1 MFKIED
7 LYLLAPELSLT
18 LLALT
23 VLVVDLFVKRR
34 IVTVTV
40 ALAGLTI
47 PAIFAISQIL
57 TLDPNT
63 AHHAFFNMLLVD
75 RYAIFFKIVFL
86 LIAAVMILASYSYV
100 GKYVKAD
107 GEFYTLMLFSV
118 TGMMLLASTGELI
131 SIYISL
137 ELTSF
142 PLYVMA
148 GLIRANER
156 SAEAAV
162 KYVLL
167 GAMSSA
173 ILLYGF
179 ALLYGLTGTT
189 DLMGITRAIGKSVG
203 DGNLIVVIAGILV
216 LAGFGF
222 KISAVP
228 FHMWAP
234 DIYEG
239 APTPATAFFSVG
251 SKAAGFAALIR
262 VFIDGGLGQVYNNGQ
277 SQITLTSLIVVI
289 SIVAILTM
297 TLGNV
302 VAAVQS
308 NVKRM
313 MAYSSIA
320 QAGYILV
327 GFVTSL
333 AGAPCVQQ
341 QSGNCPKGV
350 SAAIDYASVG
360 NAAVLFFILVY
371 VLTNL
376 GAFSGI
382 IALANATGRER
393 IEDFRGLAKR
403 APLLSAGTALCLL
416 SLAGIPPLAGF
427 VSKVFIFTAAWSHAQ
442 SYPILI
448 WLVVI
453 GLINSVISM
462 VYYGRIVKAM
472 YFDAPLKEDHVSTPV
487 GLSSSIALTTAAL
500 LVLTFAAQVILAAA
514 SPAANSL
521 FGFLLGK

>member
-1 MFKIED
+1 MFETYD
-7 LYLLAPELSLT
+7 LYLLAPELSL
-18 LLALT
+18 AL
-23 VLVVDLFVKRR
+23 VAMAVMLVDLFVKRR
-34 IVTVTV
+34 FVTVTV
-40 ALAGLTI
+40 ALIGLII
-47 PAIFAISQIL
+47 PLGFAISQVFL
-57 TLDPNT
+57 VGPLVANHTLPSNQ
-63 AHHAFFNMLLVD
+63 AFFGMFIAD
-75 RYAIFFKIVFL
+75 QYAIFFDIIFL
-86 LIAAVMILASYSYV
+86 IIAAVMILSSYSYV
-100 GKYVKAD
+100 GKYVKAN
-107 GEFYTLMLFSV
+107 GEFYTLLLFSV
-118 TGMMLLASTGELI
+118 TGMMLMASTTELL

-137 ELTSF
+137 ELTSI

-148 GLIRANER
+148 GLLRTGER

-189 DLMGITRAIGKSVG
+189 DLRAIASSINAGVQNGNALVLIASV
-203 DGNLIVVIAGILV
+203 LI

-239 APTPATAFFSVG
+239 SPTPSTAFFSVA
-251 SKAAGFAALIR
+251 SKAAGFAGLMR
-262 VFIDGGLGQVYNNGQ
+262 VFVFGGLGQVN
-277 SQITLTSLIVVI
+277 LTALTV
-289 SIVAILTM
+289 IVAIVAVLTM
-297 TLGNV
+297 TLGNLA
-302 VAAVQS
+302 AAVQS

-327 GFVTSL
+327 GFV
-333 AGAPCVQQ
+333 
-341 QSGNCPKGV
+341 
-350 SAAIDYASVG
+350 ASVSG
-360 NAAVLFFILVY
+360 KNADGTSAVLFYILVY
-371 VLTNL
+371 VITNL

-382 IALANATGRER
+382 IALANATGGEK

-427 VSKVFIFTAAWSHAQ
+427 VSKVFIFTAAWGQGFA
-442 SYPILI
+442 

-453 GLINSVISM
+453 ALINTVISL

-472 YFDAPLKEDHVSTPV
+472 YFDAPLKEDHLSTPI
-487 GLSSSIALTTAAL
+487 GLSSSIALTTTAL
-500 LVLTFAAQVILAAA
+500 IVITFAAQAILLLANPAA
-514 SPAANSL
+514 SSL
-521 FGFLLGK
+521 LAFLPGR

>member
-1 MFKIED
+1 MFQLYD
-7 LYLLAPELSLT
+7 LYLLSPELSLSI
-18 LLALT
+18 LAL
-23 VLVVDLFVKRR
+23 VVMMVDLLVKRR
-34 IVTVTV
+34 IVTITV
-40 ALAGLTI
+40 ALVGLVV
-47 PAIFAISQIL
+47 PLGLAISL
-57 TLDPNT
+57 ALSLDFSVP
-63 AHHAFFNMLLVD
+63 HHAFFNMLVIDPYAVFFEIIFLV
-75 RYAIFFKIVFL
+75 
-86 LIAAVMILASYSYV
+86 IAAVMLIASYSYV

-118 TGMMLLASTGELI
+118 TGMMFMASTGELI

-137 ELTSF
+137 ELTSI

-148 GLIRANER
+148 GLIRTNER

-189 DLMGITRAIGKSVG
+189 DLMGIATSIKTAFH
-203 DGNLIVVIAGILV
+203 DGNLMVLVAGILI

-239 APTPATAFFSVG
+239 SPTPATAFFSVG
-251 SKAAGFAALIR
+251 SKAAGFAGLIR
-262 VFIDGGLGQVYNNGQ
+262 VFIDGGLGQVNLT
-277 SQITLTSLIVVI
+277 TLVVVI
-289 SIVAILTM
+289 SIVAALTM
-297 TLGNV
+297 TYGNL
-302 VAAVQS
+302 VAAVQT
-308 NVKRM
+308 NVKRL

-327 GFVTSL
+327 GFL
-333 AGAPCVQQ
+333 ASFSSKSSDGIA
-341 QSGNCPKGV
+341 
-350 SAAIDYASVG
+350 SA
-360 NAAVLFFILVY
+360 LFYILIY

-382 IALANATGRER
+382 IALANATGGER
-393 IEDFRGLAKR
+393 IDDFRGLAKR

-416 SLAGIPPLAGF
+416 SLGGIPPMAGF
-427 VSKVFIFTAAWSHAQ
+427 IGKVFIFTAAWGEGLS
-442 SYPILI
+442 
-448 WLVVI
+448 WLVIIALLNTVVS
-453 GLINSVISM
+453 L

-472 YFDAPLKEDHVSTPV
+472 YFDAPLKNDHLPTPI
-487 GLSSSIALTTAAL
+487 GLATSITLTTAA
-500 LVLTFAAQVILAAA
+500 VIVITFISQVILALAN
-514 SPAANSL
+514 PAANSL
-521 FGFLLGK
+521 LAFLVGK

>member
-1 MFKIED
+1 MNQGFQLYD
-7 LYLLAPELSLT
+7 LYLLSPELSLVI
-18 LLALT
+18 LAL
-23 VLVVDLFVKRR
+23 VVMVVDLFTRRR
-34 IVTVTV
+34 IITTGV
-40 ALAGLTI
+40 ALIGLIVPLGLSITQ
-47 PAIFAISQIL
+47 AL
-57 TLDPNT
+57 TLDFSV
-63 AHHAFFNMLLVD
+63 AHHAFFNMYVVD
-75 RYAIFFKIVFL
+75 PYALFFGIIFL
-86 LIAAVMILASYSYV
+86 MIAAVMILASYDYV
-100 GKYVKAD
+100 GKYIKSD
-107 GEFYTLMLFSV
+107 GEFYTLLLFSV
-118 TGMMLLASTGELI
+118 AGMMFMASTTELI

-137 ELTSF
+137 ELTSI

-148 GLIRANER
+148 GLIRTSQK

-189 DLMGITRAIGKSVG
+189 DLMGIANAIKTGVQS
-203 DGNLIVVIAGILV
+203 GNALELVACVLII
-216 LAGFGF
+216 AGFGF

-262 VFIDGGLGQVYNNGQ
+262 VFIDGGLWQVN
-277 SQITLTSLIVVI
+277 LHSLVIIV

-297 TLGNV
+297 TLGNL
-302 VAAVQS
+302 VAAIQT

-327 GFVTSL
+327 GFIGSL
-333 AGAPCVQQ
+333 A
-341 QSGNCPKGV
+341 SGKP
-350 SAAIDYASVG
+350 DG
-360 NAAVLFFILVY
+360 NATVLFFILVY
-371 VLTNL
+371 VITNL

-382 IALANATGRER
+382 IALADLTGGER
-393 IEDFRGLAKR
+393 IDDFKGLWQR
-403 APLLSAGTALCLL
+403 APFLSVGTALCLL
-416 SLAGIPPLAGF
+416 SLAGIPPMAGF
-427 VSKVFIFTAAWSHAQ
+427 WSKIFIFTAAWGLGQ
-442 SYPILI
+442 S
-448 WLVVI
+448 WLVI
-453 GLINSVISM
+453 IALLNSVISL

-472 YFDAPLKEDHVSTPV
+472 FFDAPLKKDHLTTPTTLNVSIT
-487 GLSSSIALTTAAL
+487 LTTAAL
-500 LVLTFAAQVILAAA
+500 IVITFVAQLVLGAA
-514 SPAANSL
+514 SPAAQGL
-521 FGFLLGK
+521 LAFLVGT

>member
-1 MFKIED
+1 MPFQLSD

-18 LLALT
+18 LLAL
-23 VLVVDLFVKRR
+23 VVMMVDLFVKRR
-34 IVTVTV
+34 IVVAGV
-40 ALAGLTI
+40 ALIGLVVPMAFT
-47 PAIFAISQIL
+47 ISQAL
-57 TLDPNT
+57 TLQGT
-63 AHHAFFNMLLVD
+63 HTAFFGMLVVD
-75 RYAIFFKIVFL
+75 QYAIFFKVIFL
-86 LIAAVMILASYSYV
+86 LIAAVMILASYGYV
-100 GKYVKAD
+100 ARYVRAD

-118 TGMMLLASTGELI
+118 VGMMLMASTGELI
-131 SIYISL
+131 TIYISL
-137 ELTSF
+137 ELTSI

-148 GLIRANER
+148 GLIRNNEK

-189 DLMGITRAIGKSVG
+189 DLLGIATSIKQGIS
-203 DGNLIVVIAGILV
+203 DGNLLILIASV
-216 LAGFGF
+216 LIIAGFGF

-262 VFIDGGLGQVYNNGQ
+262 VFIYGGLGQVN
-277 SQITLTSLIVVI
+277 LTSLIVVL
-289 SIVAILTM
+289 SIIAILTM
-297 TLGNV
+297 TLGNL

-327 GFVTSL
+327 GFIASL
-333 AGAPCVQQ
+333 ASKSP
-341 QSGNCPKGV
+341 
-350 SAAIDYASVG
+350 DG

-371 VLTNL
+371 VITNL
-376 GAFSGI
+376 GAFAGI
-382 IALANATGRER
+382 IALADLTGGER
-393 IEDFRGLAKR
+393 VEDFRGLWRR
-403 APLLSAGTALCLL
+403 APLLSVGTGLCLL
-416 SLAGIPPLAGF
+416 SLAGIPPVAGF
-427 VSKVFIFTAAWSHAQ
+427 WSKVILFTSAWGLGQ
-442 SYPILI
+442 SG
-448 WLVVI
+448 LVIVA
-453 GLINSVISM
+453 LLNSVVSL
-462 VYYGRIVKAM
+462 VYYGRIVKVM
-472 YFDAPLKEDHVSTPV
+472 FFDAPKKEDHLVTPI
-487 GLSSSIALTTAAL
+487 GLGTSITLATAAL
-500 LVLTFAAQVILAAA
+500 LVITVAVQLLLAAA
-514 SPAANSL
+514 GPAAGSL
-521 FGFLLGK
+521 LVGR

>member
-1 MFKIED
+1 MLKLSD
-7 LYLLAPELSLT
+7 LYLLSPEATLT
-18 LLALT
+18 ILALVVMT
-23 VLVVDLFVKRR
+23 VDLFTKRR
-34 IVTVTV
+34 IVVV
-40 ALAGLTI
+40 ATALIGLLVPIGLTI
-47 PAIFAISQIL
+47 SQIFVL
-57 TLDPNT
+57 NFSQ
-63 AHHAFFNMLLVD
+63 ANHAFFNMLSVD
-75 RYAIFFKIVFL
+75 SYSVFFKIVFL
-86 LIAAVMILASYSYV
+86 LIAFVMILASYDYV
-100 GKYVKAD
+100 TKYVKSD

-118 TGMMLLASTGELI
+118 VGMMLMASTTELI
-131 SIYISL
+131 TIYISL
-137 ELTSF
+137 ELTSI

-148 GLIRANER
+148 GLIRANEK

-189 DLMGITRAIGKSVG
+189 DLMGIATLIKNGIHTSNVIVSLQ
-203 DGNLIVVIAGILV
+203 GNLMELVAGVLI

-262 VFIDGGLGQVYNNGQ
+262 VFIDGGLGGVN
-277 SQITLTSLIVVI
+277 LTSLVVVI
-289 SIVAILTM
+289 SIVAVLTM
-297 TLGNV
+297 TLGNF
-302 VAAVQS
+302 VAAVQT

-327 GFVTSL
+327 GFVASF
-333 AGAPCVQQ
+333 A
-341 QSGNCPKGV
+341 SGR
-350 SAAIDYASVG
+350 SDG
-360 NAAVLFFILVY
+360 NAAVLFFILIY
-371 VLTNL
+371 VVTNL

-382 IALANATGRER
+382 IALGDLTGGDK
-393 IEDFRGLAKR
+393 IEDFRGLAR
-403 APLLSAGTALCLL
+403 RSPLLAAGTAACLA

-427 VSKVFIFTAAWSHAQ
+427 WSKVIIFSTAWG
-442 SYPILI
+442 LGLN
-448 WLVVI
+448 WLVI
-453 GLINSVISM
+453 IALLNSIVSL
-462 VYYGRIVKAM
+462 VYYGRIIKSM
-472 YFDAPLKEDHVSTPV
+472 YFDAPLKQDR
-487 GLSSSIALTTAAL
+487 LTTPIGL
-500 LVLTFAAQVILAAA
+500 GTSITFAAAALVILTVAAQFIINAATPAA
-514 SPAANSL
+514 SSL
-521 FGFLLGK
+521 LAFLLGR

>member
-1 MFKIED
+1 MRPFEVAD
-7 LYLLAPELSLT
+7 LYLLSPELSLT
-18 LLALT
+18 LLAL
-23 VLVVDLFVKRR
+23 VVMLVDLFTRRR
-34 IVTVTV
+34 IVIVSV
-40 ALAGLTI
+40 ALVGLI
-47 PAIFAISQIL
+47 VPVGLAISL
-57 TLDPNT
+57 ALSLDPSVP
-63 AHHAFFNMLLVD
+63 HHAFFNMLVVD
-75 RYAIFFKIVFL
+75 QYAIFFDIVFL
-86 LIAAVMILASYSYV
+86 IIAAVMILASYTYV
-100 GKYVKAD
+100 GKYVRAE
-107 GEFYTLMLFSV
+107 GEFYSLLLFSV
-118 TGMMLLASTGELI
+118 VGMMFMASTGELL

-137 ELTSF
+137 ELTSI

-148 GLIRANER
+148 GLIRFNER

-189 DLMGITRAIGKSVG
+189 DLMGIATSIKQSVQS
-203 DGNLIVVIAGILV
+203 GNLVELV
-216 LAGFGF
+216 AAVLIIAGFGF

-262 VFIDGGLGQVYNNGQ
+262 VFIDGGLGQVN
-277 SQITLTSLIVVI
+277 LTTIVVVL
-289 SIVAILTM
+289 SIVAVLTM
-297 TLGNV
+297 TLGNF
-302 VAAVQS
+302 VAAVQT
-308 NVKRM
+308 NVKRL

-327 GFVTSL
+327 GFISSL
-333 AGAPCVQQ
+333 ASNKAG
-341 QSGNCPKGV
+341 
-350 SAAIDYASVG
+350 G

-371 VLTNL
+371 VITNL

-382 IALANATGRER
+382 IALADLTGGEK
-393 IEDFRGLAKR
+393 IEDFRGLGRR

-416 SLAGIPPLAGF
+416 SLAGIPPVAGF
-427 VSKVFIFTAAWSHAQ
+427 WSKVFIFTAAWGLGQ
-442 SYPILI
+442 N
-448 WLVVI
+448 WLVI
-453 GLINSVISM
+453 IALLNSIVSL

-472 YFDAPLKEDHVSTPV
+472 YFDAPLKEDHLVTPL
-487 GLSSSIALTTAAL
+487 GLSTSITLTTAAL
-500 LVLTFAAQVILAAA
+500 IVITLAAQLVLAAA
-514 SPAANSL
+514 SPAAGSL
-521 FGFLLGK
+521 LAFLVGK

>member
-1 MFKIED
+1 MF
-7 LYLLAPELSLT
+7 
-18 LLALT
+18 
-23 VLVVDLFVKRR
+23 VVD
-34 IVTVTV
+34 
-40 ALAGLTI
+40 
-47 PAIFAISQIL
+47 Q
-57 TLDPNT
+57 
-63 AHHAFFNMLLVD
+63 
-75 RYAIFFKIVFL
+75 YAIFFDIVFL
-86 LIAAVMILASYSYV
+86 IIAAIMILSSYSYV

-118 TGMMLLASTGELI
+118 TGMMFMASTTELLT
-131 SIYISL
+131 IYISL
-137 ELTSF
+137 ELTSI

-148 GLIRANER
+148 GLLRTGER

-189 DLMGITRAIGKSVG
+189 DLTGIATSIKNGVENGNVLVLIASV
-203 DGNLIVVIAGILV
+203 LI

-251 SKAAGFAALIR
+251 SKAAGFAALLR
-262 VFIDGGLGQVYNNGQ
+262 VFITGGLGQVNL
-277 SQITLTSLIVVI
+277 ISLITIV
-289 SIVAILTM
+289 SIIAVLTM
-297 TLGNV
+297 TLGNL
-302 VAAVQS
+302 VAAVQT

-327 GFVTSL
+327 GFAASL
-333 AGAPCVQQ
+333 
-341 QSGNCPKGV
+341 SGQNSDG
-350 SAAIDYASVG
+350 SS
-360 NAAVLFFILVY
+360 AVLFFILVY

-376 GAFSGI
+376 GAFAGI
-382 IALANATGRER
+382 IALANATGGEK

-416 SLAGIPPLAGF
+416 SLSGIPPMAGF
-427 VSKVFIFTAAWSHAQ
+427 VSKVFIFSAAWSQ
-442 SYPILI
+442 GLS

-453 GLINSVISM
+453 ALINTVISL
-462 VYYGRIVKAM
+462 VYYGRLVKVM
-472 YFDAPLKEDHVSTPV
+472 YFDAPLKEDHLTTPI

-500 LVLTFAAQVILAAA
+500 IVITFAAQVVLLIAN
-514 SPAANSL
+514 PAANSL
-521 FGFLLGK
+521 LAFLPGR

>member
-1 MFKIED
+1 MFHISD
-7 LYLLAPELSLT
+7 LYLLAPELSLA
-18 LLALT
+18 LLAMA
-23 VLVVDLFVKRR
+23 VMMVDLFVKRR
-34 IVTVTV
+34 IVTVAV
-40 ALAGLTI
+40 ALAGLVV
-47 PAIFAISQIL
+47 PAGFAISQAL
-57 TLDPNT
+57 SLDFSV
-63 AHHAFFNMLLVD
+63 AHHAFFNMLVVD
-75 RYAIFFKIVFL
+75 QYAIFFKIVFL
-86 LIAAVMILASYSYV
+86 IIAAVMILASYSYV
-100 GKYVKAD
+100 GKYVRAD

-118 TGMMLLASTGELI
+118 TGMMFMASTGELI

-137 ELTSF
+137 ELTSI

-148 GLIRANER
+148 GLLRSDEH

-189 DLMGITRAIGKSVG
+189 DLRGIATLISGGIHS
-203 DGNLIVVIAGILV
+203 GNVIVSIQGNVMELVAGVLI

-234 DIYEG
+234 DIYQG

-262 VFIDGGLGQVYNNGQ
+262 VFIDGGLGHVNL
-277 SQITLTSLIVVI
+277 SSMIIAI
-289 SIVAILTM
+289 SIVAIMTM
-297 TLGNV
+297 TLGNF
-302 VAAVQS
+302 VAAVQT

-327 GFVTSL
+327 GFTASL
-333 AGAPCVQQ
+333 ASNQA
-341 QSGNCPKGV
+341 
-350 SAAIDYASVG
+350 DG
-360 NAAVLFFILVY
+360 NAAVLFFIFVY
-371 VLTNL
+371 VITNL

-382 IALANATGRER
+382 IALANATGGER

-403 APLLSAGTALCLL
+403 APLLSLGTAACLL
-416 SLAGIPPLAGF
+416 SLAGIPPMAGF
-427 VSKVFIFTAAWSHAQ
+427 ISKVVIFTAAWGEGQSLISAGHALEGNW
-442 SYPILI
+442 LI
-448 WLVVI
+448 ALVIVA
-453 GLINSVISM
+453 LINTIVSL
-462 VYYGRIVKAM
+462 VYYGRIIKSM
-472 YFDAPLKEDHVSTPV
+472 YFDEPAKEDHLVIPISLST
-487 GLSSSIALTTAAL
+487 SIALTAAAL
-500 LVLTFAAQVILAAA
+500 IVIFFVAQVVLAVT

-521 FGFLLGK
+521 LAFLLGR

>member
-1 MFKIED
+1 MLHLSD

-18 LLALT
+18 LLALI
-23 VLVVDLFVKRR
+23 VMMVDLFVKRR
-34 IVTVTV
+34 IVVAGV
-40 ALAGLTI
+40 ALIGLLV
-47 PAIFAISQIL
+47 PAAFTISQAM
-57 TLDPNT
+57 TMT
-63 AHHAFFNMLLVD
+63 GTHRAFFNMLVVD
-75 RYAIFFKIVFL
+75 QYAIFFKITFL
-86 LIAAVMILASYSYV
+86 IIAAVMIMASYDYV
-100 GKYVKAD
+100 SKYVKAT

-118 TGMMLLASTGELI
+118 VGMMLMASTGELI
-131 SIYISL
+131 TIYIAL
-137 ELTSF
+137 ELTSI

-148 GLIRANER
+148 GLLRNNQK

-189 DLMGITRAIGKSVG
+189 DLVGIANSVKQG
-203 DGNLIVVIAGILV
+203 VTTGNLLILIADV
-216 LAGFGF
+216 LIIAGFGF

-239 APTPATAFFSVG
+239 APAPATAFFSVG

-262 VFIDGGLGQVYNNGQ
+262 VFIYGGLGQVN
-277 SQITLTSLIVVI
+277 LTSLIAVL

-297 TLGNV
+297 TLGNL
-302 VAAVQS
+302 VAAVQT

-327 GFVTSL
+327 GFIASL
-333 AGAPCVQQ
+333 ATGRPE
-341 QSGNCPKGV
+341 
-350 SAAIDYASVG
+350 G

-371 VLTNL
+371 VITNL

-382 IALANATGRER
+382 IALANLTGGER
-393 IEDFRGLAKR
+393 IEDFRGLWRR
-403 APLLSAGTALCLL
+403 APLLSVGTGLCLL
-416 SLAGIPPLAGF
+416 SLAGIPPVAGF
-427 VSKVFIFTAAWSHAQ
+427 WSKVVLFTTAWGLGQYA
-442 SYPILI
+442 
-448 WLVVI
+448 LVIVA
-453 GLINSVISM
+453 LLNSVVSL

-472 YFDAPLKEDHVSTPV
+472 FFDAPAKEDHLTTPI
-487 GLSSSIALTTAAL
+487 GLGASITLATAAL
-500 LVLTFAAQVILAAA
+500 LVLTVAVQFVLTAA
-514 SPAANSL
+514 SPAASSL
-521 FGFLLGK
+521 LAFLVGK